1 MLSHED
7 YYNMKY
13 ILKDKKITLKY
24 ISGTWVHWFF
34 DINEHREEII
44 ELPWEYLDNR
54 LEKRLKSLPGE
65 EIIDIPH
72 RMMYNCNRWKEM

>member
-13 ILKDKKITLKY
+13 ILKDKKTTLKY

-34 DINEHREEII
+34 AINEHREKI
-44 ELPWEYLDNR
+44 ENILLIYHAEWCMMV
-54 LEKRLKSLPGE
+54 
-65 EIIDIPH
+65 IDE
-72 RMMYNCNRWKEM
+72 RRCKNEQSERD

>member
-34 DINEHREEII
+34 AINEHREEI
-44 ELPWEYLDNR
+44 EEDKVVTKCDTLGGTRFPK
-54 LEKRLKSLPGE
+54 LEHG
-65 EIIDIPH
+65 
-72 RMMYNCNRWKEM
+72 

>member
-34 DINEHREEII
+34 AINEHREEIERI
-44 ELPWEYLDNR
+44 PGELPWEIPV
-54 LEKRLKSLPGE
+54 EKIEKIQGE
-65 EIIDIPH
+65 DTLRE
-72 RMMYNCNRWKEM
+72 YNENLQNANLRSDK

>member
-34 DINEHREEII
+34 AINEHREEI
-44 ELPWEYLDNR
+44 EEE
-54 LEKRLKSLPGE
+54 LEKRLEKGLKFYSTEKSVQL
-65 EIIDIPH
+65 
-72 RMMYNCNRWKEM
+72 NLTNRNLGPY

>member
-13 ILKDKKITLKY
+13 ILKDKKITREY

-34 DINEHREEII
+34 AINEHREDIEEEII
-44 ELPWEYLDNR
+44 EEIEVFKRCKFR
-54 LEKRLKSLPGE
+54 L
-65 EIIDIPH
+65 
-72 RMMYNCNRWKEM
+72 